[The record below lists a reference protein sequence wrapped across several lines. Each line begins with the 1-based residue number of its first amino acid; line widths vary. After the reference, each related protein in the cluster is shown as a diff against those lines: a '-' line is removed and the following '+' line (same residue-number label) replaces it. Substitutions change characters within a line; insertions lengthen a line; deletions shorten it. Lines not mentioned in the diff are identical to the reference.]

1 MNETQH
7 RGCLFIISGPSGVGK
22 STLVQKLLQAKPQL
36 RFSVSY
42 TTRPKRPQEVEG
54 KHYHFVDAPRFA
66 RMIAQNA
73 FLEYAQYN
81 GNWYG
86 TPAGPIHRWVGE
98 GQAVV
103 LEIDVQGWDQVRQ
116 RCPDAVS
123 IFIRTSDL
131 RICEE
136 RLRNRDT
143 EREASIG
150 RRLQGAQVE
159 LARAGEYNFQVIND
173 VLDEAVAQLQKIVAN
188 LFERN
193 NHAG

>member
-1 MNETQH
+1 MGQ
-7 RGCLFIISGPSGVGK
+7 GPLIILSGPSGCGK
-22 STLVQKLLQAKPQL
+22 STLVARLLADSRWPL
-36 RFSVSY
+36 RLSVSV
-42 TTRPKRPQEVEG
+42 TTRPPRPGEVDG
-54 KHYHFVDAPRFA
+54 VNYHFWSRQRFQEEQQA
-66 RMIAQNA
+66 GA
-73 FLEYAQYN
+73 FLEWAEVF
-81 GNWYG
+81 GNFYG
-86 TPAGPIHRWVGE
+86 TLAREVEPYRQQGIGVL
-98 GQAVV
+98 

-173 VLDEAVAQLQKIVAN
+173 VLDEALAQLQKIVAN